1 MCSSKP
7 WFNNR
12 LHYIV
17 FDQTYVTG
25 VAHHLSAIKN
35 YRQKCEYFDQTK
47 RKKFD
52 FRQAKAYLQ
61 NPSKCYVWLMNLL
74 ELGRLPLSGKCQRPP
89 GKSSKIP
96 RTLGKLCPGCICI
109 PCTWMDKILVKW
121 KVFNYKKI
129 RKYINAIYCGNAY
142 LSILLALMYREI
154 HQIQINML
162 CSYTCI

>member
-1 MCSSKP
+1 MAVLVNFKSSKQPNIMWISFINFLYLQTLIHHNYNYLKIKWKILCSSKP

-25 VAHHLSAIKN
+25 VAHYLSAIKN

-47 RKKFD
+47 RTKFD

-109 PCTWMDKILVKW
+109 PCT
-121 KVFNYKKI
+121 
-129 RKYINAIYCGNAY
+129 
-142 LSILLALMYREI
+142 
-154 HQIQINML
+154 
-162 CSYTCI
+162 